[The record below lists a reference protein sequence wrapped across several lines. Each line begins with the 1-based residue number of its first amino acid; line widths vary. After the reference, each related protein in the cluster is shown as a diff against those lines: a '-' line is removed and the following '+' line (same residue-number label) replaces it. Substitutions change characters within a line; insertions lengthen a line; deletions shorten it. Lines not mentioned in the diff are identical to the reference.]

1 MQCCLYVVFFLL
13 PLCGIVGCF
22 IMFYIA
28 FIFKHQYHMKISL
41 KKLSAARL
49 SLYLVSIIFLF
60 IILLVQQSCKKSD
73 TLIDKSNKIVKD
85 KTSENFFKLPANASP
100 ILQRIANELERQNKT
115 KEFITAFIAK
125 EGFPVW
131 DKSRIENISK
141 KAIPLWLLLLFE
153 DWQQAP

>member
-1 MQCCLYVVFFLL
+1 
-13 PLCGIVGCF
+13 
-22 IMFYIA
+22 
-28 FIFKHQYHMKISL
+28 MKISL

-141 KAIPLWLLLLFE
+141 KAIPLFLR
-153 DWQQAP
+153 QRA